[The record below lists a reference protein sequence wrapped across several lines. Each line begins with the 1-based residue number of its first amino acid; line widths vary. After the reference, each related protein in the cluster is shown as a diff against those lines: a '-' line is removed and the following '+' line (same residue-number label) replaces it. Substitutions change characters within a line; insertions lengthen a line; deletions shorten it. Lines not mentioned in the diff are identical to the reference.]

1 MESMRDKIKESL
13 KINLKNKDEVAI
25 STVRL
30 ILAAIKDHD
39 IQNRT
44 KKNSSE
50 ITDEEILNLLQKM
63 IKQRHESV
71 NIYNKAGRLDLK
83 KREEKEI
90 EVINAF
96 LPKQITKEELGIIVR
111 DTAKELDCKSIKD
124 LGKLISFLKEKFP
137 GQLDMKE
144 VAIIAK
150 KILG

>member
-1 MESMRDKIKESL
+1 MESLRIKIKDSL
-13 KINLKNKDEVAI
+13 NHNLKKKDEVAI
-25 STVRL
+25 STIRL

-44 KKNSSE
+44 KKDNSE

-71 NIYNKAGRLDLK
+71 NIYEKAGRQDLK

-90 EVINAF
+90 EVINSF
-96 LPKQITKEELGIIVR
+96 LPEQIKKDDLEKVVK
-111 DTAKELDCKSIKD
+111 DSAKELECKSIKD
-124 LGKLISFLKEKFP
+124 MGKLISYLKEKYP

-144 VAIIAK
+144 VATVVK
-150 KILG
+150 KIL

>member
-96 LPKQITKEELGIIVR
+96 LPKQITKEELEIIVR

-124 LGKLISFLKEKFP
+124 LGKLISFLKEKYP

>member
-1 MESMRDKIKESL
+1 MRDKIKESL

-96 LPKQITKEELGIIVR
+96 LPKQITKEELEIIVR

-124 LGKLISFLKEKFP
+124 LGKLISFLKEKYP

>member
-1 MESMRDKIKESL
+1 MESIRIKIKDSL
-13 KINLKNKDEVAI
+13 THNLKNKDEVAI
-25 STVRL
+25 STIRL

-44 KKNSSE
+44 KKDNSE

-71 NIYNKAGRLDLK
+71 SIYEKAGRLDLK

-90 EVINAF
+90 EVINSF
-96 LPKQITKEELGIIVR
+96 LPKQITKDELEKIVK
-111 DTAKELDCKSIKD
+111 DLAKELDCKSIKD
-124 LGKLISFLKEKFP
+124 MGKLISCLKEKYP

-144 VAIIAK
+144 VATVAK
-150 KILG
+150 KIL

>member
-83 KREEKEI
+83 KERK
-90 EVINAF
+90 
-96 LPKQITKEELGIIVR
+96 K
-111 DTAKELDCKSIKD
+111 
-124 LGKLISFLKEKFP
+124 KLK
-137 GQLDMKE
+137 
-144 VAIIAK
+144 
-150 KILG
+150 